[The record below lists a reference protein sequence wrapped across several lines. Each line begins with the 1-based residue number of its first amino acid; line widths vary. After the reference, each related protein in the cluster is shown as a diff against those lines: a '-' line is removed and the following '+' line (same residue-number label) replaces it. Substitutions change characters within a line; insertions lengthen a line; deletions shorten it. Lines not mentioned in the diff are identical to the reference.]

1 MKNLRCVVLLVCLF
15 SGYSFAQVS
24 GYMGKRFSIGYSNY
38 FMAAGFGPVANAE
51 SNEFLT
57 GINSTHCLN
66 LEYTIAK
73 RINFCLSL
81 QTLKTGVNPTK
92 SYYVQNVD
100 PNSSYSLSTSVS
112 YSPKPYLPM
121 QLRTINIGLG
131 CKFFHFGTL
140 APVGKYNK
148 LEILLFLS
156 HLTYDKDKSF
166 PSIDSNGKPSYYQF
180 SGDTGDYQF
189 KSFALAFTMGRSRVF
204 WDKIVL
210 DYGLRL
216 AISNGIFTYMGNA
229 LWDDTGNSSY
239 GSTDITKAMR
249 QDVNK
254 RIFREQLVNFHIG
267 ISFLAF

>member
-1 MKNLRCVVLLVCLF
+1 
-15 SGYSFAQVS
+15 
-24 GYMGKRFSIGYSNY
+24 
-38 FMAAGFGPVANAE
+38 
-51 SNEFLT
+51 
-57 GINSTHCLN
+57 
-66 LEYTIAK
+66 
-73 RINFCLSL
+73 
-81 QTLKTGVNPTK
+81 
-92 SYYVQNVD
+92 
-100 PNSSYSLSTSVS
+100 
-112 YSPKPYLPM
+112 M

-166 PSIDSNGKPSYYQF
+166 PLGQTGTNGQQMYQ
-180 SGDTGDYQF
+180 SLGEGDYQF
-189 KSFALAFTMGRSRVF
+189 KSFALAYTVGRSRVF